1 MITGSRAMRGKTRSP
16 NNLRALIQ
24 RVGVRRPPNPD
35 RRESKP
41 MQNFFKR
48 LHWMDYVIL
57 AIVIVATY
65 TITSRVGGAL
75 NYEWRWDRIPNYIFR
90 YNDAEERWVANLLMQ
105 GLVSTIRISI
115 YASVLALILGVI
127 LGVARCS
134 ANLTVR
140 MLARTYLEFLRNVP
154 PVVVIF
160 IFFFFLSEQLIVA
173 LNMESW
179 ARGIARQENNAVW
192 TFFFGDMRRFPQ
204 LISGVI
210 VLALFESA
218 FVGEIVRAGIQS
230 IDKGQREAARSIGMS
245 RFQELR
251 YIVLPQALRKVLPPM
266 ANQFITL
273 VKDSSLVS
281 LISVQ
286 ELTFKTVE
294 LVASTRLI
302 FEAWLAAAAFYFVIC
317 FGLSLLFRRLEN
329 R

>member
-1 MITGSRAMRGKTRSP
+1 MLKF
-16 NNLRALIQ
+16 L
-24 RVGVRRPPNPD
+24 
-35 RRESKP
+35 
-41 MQNFFKR
+41 KR

-57 AIVIVATY
+57 AFVVFVTFIIA
-65 TITSRVGGAL
+65 SRIGSSL
-75 NYEWRWDRIPNYIFR
+75 NYNWRWDRIPNYIFR
-90 YNDAEERWVANLLMQ
+90 YREDQERWVANLLVQ
-105 GLVSTIRISI
+105 GLVATVRISI
-115 YASVLALILGVI
+115 YASILALILGVI

-192 TFFFGDMRRFPQ
+192 TFFFGDMRRFPA
-204 LISGVI
+204 LVSGII

-230 IDKGQREAARSIGMS
+230 VDKGQREAARSIGMS
-245 RFQELR
+245 HFQELR
-251 YIVLPQALRKVLPPM
+251 YVVLPQALHKVMPPM

-273 VKDSSLVS
+273 VKDSSLIS
-281 LISVQ
+281 LISVP

-302 FEAWLAAAAFYFVIC
+302 FEAWIVAAAFYFVIC
-317 FGLSLLFRRLEN
+317 FGLSMLFRRLEN